1 MVNSIHKLL
10 LILFFLISIVSSSS
24 SQINIREGNDP
35 HFIFTW
41 ENDVLFYT
49 DYYYSQ
55 GLGFRISVPALKKNP
70 VNYILPSFKDYE
82 STYSLS
88 LIQQMYTPLEIRDSV
103 VRIDD
108 RPYAGLI
115 YLRSEKLSINYDR
128 KFLLRTSLDLGIRGP
143 YSFASNAQYYYHK
156 IGDIVLPQGWQY
168 QMSTLP
174 IVNYNIAIIKQ
185 LYKPSE
191 HIDFNGLAEVRMGTI
206 NVDLSMGASI
216 KAGLYKGSFSKKY
229 DRKFQLSAK
238 FSAFAKF
245 VAYNGTMQ
253 GELKNNPNVYE
264 IKSPDIE
271 RIVGSYTATA
281 EARYKNFSL
290 DFSWIYLTPEFEMGL
305 EHRYNSLSLCFYW

>member
-1 MVNSIHKLL
+1 MVSNIQKLL

-24 SQINIREGNDP
+24 SQINIREDNNP
-35 HFIFTW
+35 HFIFKW

-55 GLGFRISVPALKKNP
+55 GLSFRLSIPVLEKNP
-70 VNYILPSFKDYE
+70 VNYILPSFKNSE
-82 STYSLS
+82 NIYSLS

-115 YLRSEKLSINYDR
+115 YLRSEKKSINYT
-128 KFLLRTSLDLGIRGP
+128 KKLIIRTSLDLGIRGP
-143 YSFASNAQYYYHK
+143 YSFASYTQYYYHK

-174 IVNYNIAIIKQ
+174 IVNYNIALMKQ

-191 HIDFNGLAEVRMGTI
+191 FVDLNGLIEARMGTI
-206 NVDLSMGASI
+206 NVDLTMGGSV
-216 KAGLYKGSFSKKY
+216 KAGIYKGSFNKKY
-229 DRKFQLSAK
+229 NRYFQLSAK